1 MILIVERYPMVL
13 RKTCFFIDNNADNLA
28 TFTRALTHVTPET
41 ICFVATNVEDAL
53 MLMIEEQIVP
63 SCIFVAE
70 ALGGMSA
77 DKLLLYIK
85 RSDLLKEVPV
95 IVHGTQFS
103 RITIDELKALGA
115 LAIYTKP
122 FTFLGVCN
130 MLNLYFRPEMNSIG
144 QN

>member
-1 MILIVERYPMVL
+1 MVV
-13 RKTCFFIDNNADNLA
+13 RKTCFFIDNDADNLA

-41 ICFVATNVEDAL
+41 ICFVATNVEDAVL
-53 MLMIEEQIVP
+53 LMIEERLVP

-70 ALGGMSA
+70 AINGTSA
-77 DKLLLYIK
+77 DKFLSYIK
-85 RSDLLKEVPV
+85 RSDLLKDVPV

-103 RITIDELKALGA
+103 SVTIKELKALGA

-122 FTFLGVCN
+122 FTFLGVSN